1 MFCSANVPVSSNELI
16 ETLWNVNTVAELGAK
31 ANWSELIETL
41 WNVNSV
47 LLRVD
52 CMIILELIETLWN
65 VNIERRLTITTTYA
79 N

>member
-1 MFCSANVPVSSNELI
+1 MRNLSIPPQPYHELI
-16 ETLWNVNTVAELGAK
+16 ETLWNL
-31 ANWSELIETL
+31 
-41 WNVNSV
+41 NSV

-65 VNIERRLTITTTYA
+65 VNYLLTISKAFASFELIETLWNVNQPYRMDKFK